1 MQYAMAILVVSVV
14 LPQMQ
19 GSLSATQDEIAW
31 VMTFNILAT
40 AVMTPMSGWLAA
52 RFGRRQVML
61 GSMAGFTV
69 ATLFCG
75 LATNLPL
82 LVLFRIAQGAFGAPL
97 IPLGQAV
104 ILDTFPK
111 HQHGVATSVI
121 GMAVVVGPVIVRLDY
136 GIVLSAA
143 TAGANLVLGLYLI
156 RIGRR
161 AGSTAI

>member
-1 MQYAMAILVVSVV
+1 LGNLFSVTLATTQYAMAILVVSVV

-52 RFGRRQVML
+52 RFGWRRVML

-75 LATNLPL
+75 LATSLPV
-82 LVLFRIAQGAFGAPL
+82 LVLFRIAQGAFGAP
-97 IPLGQAV
+97 
-104 ILDTFPK
+104 
-111 HQHGVATSVI
+111 
-121 GMAVVVGPVIVRLDY
+121 
-136 GIVLSAA
+136 
-143 TAGANLVLGLYLI
+143 
-156 RIGRR
+156 
-161 AGSTAI
+161 